1 MIGIDEHRA
10 AFRGLTPGTKE
21 RKKKKKENNREEV
34 FVRIFFFNETQKG
47 NKIKINNF
55 FLLYMRKYLSHIS
68 KE

>member
-1 MIGIDEHRA
+1 MIGIDEHKA
-10 AFRGLTPGTKE
+10 AFRGLTPRG
-21 RKKKKKENNREEV
+21 NREKELC
-34 FVRIFFFNETQKG
+34 FFKNLFFNETQKG